1 VYNVLADQ
9 AEPEDPGGVTVSRP
23 SDALVAQAAL
33 NTLFLG
39 LRAVALLVGAIGVA
53 NIMVIAV
60 LERRS
65 EIGLPQAPGATRAHI
80 RIQFLAEAIVLS
92 VACDVAGILVG
103 AAATASTPT
112 ARPGPPSSPPT
123 DGRPAWLPPR
133 SSAPSPG
140 CCPPSAQPACHPSS
154 LSTACDPSVVRPTPP
169 ARGLVGQSCGPA
181 DVRNARRPLPYL
193 TVRGQHQLS
202 TLSGTGGNQPG
213 ITSANGRPPESRVH
227 GPSQTAPAP

>member
-1 VYNVLADQ
+1 
-9 AEPEDPGGVTVSRP
+9 
-23 SDALVAQAAL
+23 
-33 NTLFLG
+33 
-39 LRAVALLVGAIGVA
+39 
-53 NIMVIAV
+53 MVIAI

-92 VACDVAGILVG
+92 PACGVAGILVG

-112 ARPGPPSSPPT
+112 ARTGPPSSPPT
-123 DGRPAWLPPR
+123 HGRPAWPPPR

-154 LSTACDPSVVRPTPP
+154 LSGACDPSVVRPTPS

-213 ITSANGRPPESRVH
+213 VTGKRSTTRIQSSRALSKPRQRHDQQLLPHVKPGD
-227 GPSQTAPAP
+227 GPTDDHALDL